1 MSSSAGPQRE
11 TEVLRLQVDTFYQVN
26 RFISSIDNLEDL
38 LTLIMQEAE
47 AAVEAE
53 ASCIALYDPEDN
65 RLHIKFASGEESESV
80 RHLSQAIEQGI
91 LGAAASTN
99 TFVLVEDAQNDPR
112 WYPSYTPLS
121 VSNGSRPVESPSVS
135 MGTPI
140 LSSRL
145 RCRFASG
152 VSSAY
157 CT

>member
-1 MSSSAGPQRE
+1 MSAFEVILAAVRFPVCPGQYQSGYVGHMSSSAGPQRE

-47 AAVEAE
+47 AE

-91 LGAAASTN
+91 FGAAASTN

-112 WYPSYTPLS
+112 
-121 VSNGSRPVESPSVS
+121 
-135 MGTPI
+135 
-140 LSSRL
+140 
-145 RCRFASG
+145 
-152 VSSAY
+152 
-157 CT
+157 

>member
-11 TEVLRLQVDTFYQVN
+11 TEVLRLQVETFYQVN

-53 ASCIALYDPEDN
+53 ASCITLYDPEDN
-65 RLHIKFASGEESESV
+65 RPHIKFASGEESESV

-112 WYPSYTPLS
+112 WDPTNDRRTGFTTRSILA
-121 VSNGSRPVESPSVS
+121 
-135 MGTPI
+135 TPI
-140 LSSRL
+140 KRREELL
-145 RCRFASG
+145 G
-152 VSSAY
+152 VLEVIN
-157 CT
+157 

>member
-1 MSSSAGPQRE
+1 MRLKSSGCRSKR
-11 TEVLRLQVDTFYQVN
+11 FN

-91 LGAAASTN
+91 PGAAASTN
-99 TFVLVEDAQNDPR
+99 IFVLVEDAQNDPR
-112 WYPSYTPLS
+112 WDPTNDRRTEFTTRSSLA
-121 VSNGSRPVESPSVS
+121 
-135 MGTPI
+135 TPI
-140 LSSRL
+140 KRREELL
-145 RCRFASG
+145 GALEMIN
-152 VSSAY
+152 
-157 CT
+157 

>member
-11 TEVLRLQVDTFYQVN
+11 TEVLRLQVETFYQVN

-38 LTLIMQEAE
+38 LTLIMQEA
-47 AAVEAE
+47 EAE

-91 LGAAASTN
+91 PGAAASTN

-112 WYPSYTPLS
+112 WDPTNDRRTGFTTRSILA
-121 VSNGSRPVESPSVS
+121 
-135 MGTPI
+135 TPI
-140 LSSRL
+140 NRREELL
-145 RCRFASG
+145 G
-152 VSSAY
+152 VLEVIN
-157 CT
+157 

>member
-11 TEVLRLQVDTFYQVN
+11 TEVLRLQVETFYQVN

-38 LTLIMQEAE
+38 LTLIMQEA
-47 AAVEAE
+47 EAE

-91 LGAAASTN
+91 PGAAASTN

-112 WYPSYTPLS
+112 WDPTNDRRTGFTTRS
-121 VSNGSRPVESPSVS
+121 
-135 MGTPI
+135 I
-140 LSSRL
+140 LVTLIKRREEL
-145 RCRFASG
+145 VG
-152 VSSAY
+152 VLEVIN
-157 CT
+157 

>member
-11 TEVLRLQVDTFYQVN
+11 TEVLRLQVETFYQVN

-91 LGAAASTN
+91 PGAAASTN

-112 WYPSYTPLS
+112 WDPTNDRRTEFTTRS
-121 VSNGSRPVESPSVS
+121 
-135 MGTPI
+135 I
-140 LSSRL
+140 LATLIKRREEL
-145 RCRFASG
+145 LG
-152 VSSAY
+152 VLEVIN
-157 CT
+157 

>member
-11 TEVLRLQVDTFYQVN
+11 TEVLRLQVETFYQVN

-80 RHLSQAIEQGI
+80 WHLSQAIEQGI
-91 LGAAASTN
+91 FGAAASTN

-112 WYPSYTPLS
+112 
-121 VSNGSRPVESPSVS
+121 
-135 MGTPI
+135 
-140 LSSRL
+140 
-145 RCRFASG
+145 
-152 VSSAY
+152 
-157 CT
+157 

>member
-11 TEVLRLQVDTFYQVN
+11 TEVLRLQVETFYQVN

-47 AAVEAE
+47 AAE

-91 LGAAASTN
+91 FGAAASTN

-112 WYPSYTPLS
+112 
-121 VSNGSRPVESPSVS
+121 
-135 MGTPI
+135 
-140 LSSRL
+140 
-145 RCRFASG
+145 
-152 VSSAY
+152 
-157 CT
+157 

>member
-11 TEVLRLQVDTFYQVN
+11 TEVLRLQVETFYQVN

-80 RHLSQAIEQGI
+80 RHLRQAIEQGI
-91 LGAAASTN
+91 PGAAASTN

-112 WYPSYTPLS
+112 WDPTNDK
-121 VSNGSRPVESPSVS
+121 VSGFTTRSILA
-135 MGTPI
+135 TPI
-140 LSSRL
+140 KRREELL
-145 RCRFASG
+145 G
-152 VSSAY
+152 MLEVIN
-157 CT
+157 

>member
-1 MSSSAGPQRE
+1 MSSSADPQRE

-47 AAVEAE
+47 AAVAAE

-91 LGAAASTN
+91 FGAAASTN

-112 WYPSYTPLS
+112 
-121 VSNGSRPVESPSVS
+121 
-135 MGTPI
+135 
-140 LSSRL
+140 
-145 RCRFASG
+145 
-152 VSSAY
+152 
-157 CT
+157 

>member
-11 TEVLRLQVDTFYQVN
+11 TEVLRLQVETFYQVN

-80 RHLSQAIEQGI
+80 RYLSQAIE
-91 LGAAASTN
+91 
-99 TFVLVEDAQNDPR
+99 
-112 WYPSYTPLS
+112 
-121 VSNGSRPVESPSVS
+121 
-135 MGTPI
+135 
-140 LSSRL
+140 
-145 RCRFASG
+145 
-152 VSSAY
+152 
-157 CT
+157 

>member
-47 AAVEAE
+47 AAVA
-53 ASCIALYDPEDN
+53 ANCIALYDPEDN

-112 WYPSYTPLS
+112 WDPTNDRRTGFTTRS
-121 VSNGSRPVESPSVS
+121 
-135 MGTPI
+135 I
-140 LSSRL
+140 LATLIKRREEL
-145 RCRFASG
+145 LG
-152 VSSAY
+152 VLEVIN
-157 CT
+157 